1 MIETISHSGGLGV
14 RRLIARYMARQA
26 GKLTL
31 APDNPRQVAR
41 ARMNKSGDRL
51 PGAPGVSVAE
61 TEIAGR
67 PALHFRPESPK
78 PGAILFFH
86 GGGYSLGS
94 PQSHKPL
101 VSRLAALFQ
110 MEAVSADYRLAPEH
124 VCPAAV
130 EDGEDALQ
138 LMRKET
144 DCPLIVAG
152 DSAGGGLTLASVIR
166 HRDAGRPMPDALYL
180 ISPWTDL
187 SLSGESTASRAH
199 KDPML
204 APHFLEKGA
213 QLYLDGRDP
222 RDPEASPL
230 FADLR
235 GLPPTFI
242 QVGEDEVL
250 LDDSTRLHARLEEAG
265 VDAQCEVWKSMF
277 HDFQMFSPLLS
288 EADAALERTKAWIT
302 PRLNRASA

>member
-14 RRLIARYMARQA
+14 RRFIARHMARQA

-51 PGAPGVSVAE
+51 PGAPGVAIEQVE
-61 TEIAGR
+61 LAGR
-67 PALHFRPESPK
+67 PALHFRPENPK

-101 VSRLAALFQ
+101 VSRMSALFE
-110 MEAVSADYRLAPEH
+110 MEAWSADYRLAPEH

-138 LMRKET
+138 IVRKQTEG
-144 DCPLIVAG
+144 PLIVAG
-152 DSAGGGLTLASVIR
+152 DSAGGGLTLAAVIR
-166 HRDAGRPMPDALYL
+166 HRDAGRPAPDALYL
-180 ISPWTDL
+180 LSPWTDL
-187 SLSGESTASRAH
+187 SLSGESTAGRAH

-204 APHFLEKGA
+204 APHFLRKGA
-213 QLYLDGRDP
+213 ELYLDGRDP
-222 RDPEASPL
+222 RDPAASPL

-235 GLPPTFI
+235 GLPPVFI
-242 QVGEDEVL
+242 QVGEDEIL
-250 LDDSTRLHARLEEAG
+250 LDDSTRLHARLKEAG
-265 VDAQCEVWKSMF
+265 VDVRCEVWTGMF
-277 HDFQMFSPLLS
+277 HDFQIFAPLLS
-288 EADAALERTKAWIT
+288 EADAALDHAKAWIA
-302 PRLNRASA
+302 PRLA

>member
-1 MIETISHSGGLGV
+1 MIETVSHFGGLGV

-51 PGAPGVSVAE
+51 PGAPGVAID
-61 TEIAGR
+61 EIDLAGR
-67 PALHFRPESPK
+67 PALHFRPENPK
-78 PGAILFFH
+78 PGAIVFFH

-101 VSRLAALFQ
+101 VSRLAALFE
-110 MEAVSADYRLAPEH
+110 MEGFSADYRLAPEH

-130 EDGEDALQ
+130 EDGEDVLQ
-138 LMRKET
+138 AVSKQT
-144 DCPLIVAG
+144 AGPLIVAG

-166 HRDAGRPMPDALYL
+166 HRDAGRPVPQALYL

-204 APHFLEKGA
+204 APHFLQKGA
-213 QLYLDGRDP
+213 ELYLDGCDP
-222 RDPEASPL
+222 RDPDASPL

-250 LDDSTRLHARLEEAG
+250 LDDSARLHARLEEAG
-265 VDAQCEVWKSMF
+265 VDVHCEVWKAMF

-288 EADAALERTKAWIT
+288 EADAALERAKAWIM
-302 PRLNRASA
+302 PRLK

>member
-1 MIETISHSGGLGV
+1 MLETVSHDGGLGV
-14 RRLIARYMARQA
+14 RRFIARYMAKQA

-31 APDNPRQVAR
+31 SPDNPRQVAR

-51 PGAPGVSVAE
+51 PCAPGVTISE
-61 TEIAGR
+61 TELAGR
-67 PALHFRPESPK
+67 AALHFQPETAR
-78 PGAILFFH
+78 PGAILFLH

-101 VSRLAALFQ
+101 VSRMSALFG
-110 MEAVSADYRLAPEH
+110 MEAYSADYRLSPEH

-130 EDGEDALQ
+130 EDGEDVLQ
-138 LMRKET
+138 FVRKRT
-144 DCPLIVAG
+144 DGPLIVSG

-166 HRDAGRPMPDALYL
+166 HRDAGRPMPQALFL
-180 ISPWTDL
+180 LSPWTDL

-204 APHFLEKGA
+204 TPHALSAGA
-213 QLYLDGRDP
+213 ALYLDGRDA

-230 FADLR
+230 FADLK

-242 QVGEDEVL
+242 QVGADEVL

-265 VDAQCEVWKSMF
+265 VDTGCEVWRGMF
-277 HDFQMFSPLLS
+277 HDFQMFSPLLT
-288 EADAALERTKAWIT
+288 EADRALERAKAWIE
-302 PRLNRASA
+302 PRLDP

>member
-1 MIETISHSGGLGV
+1 MIETVSHSGGLGV

-26 GKLTL
+26 GRLTL

-51 PGAPGVSVAE
+51 PCAPGVSIE
-61 TEIAGR
+61 TIEIAGR
-67 PALHFRPESPK
+67 PALEFSPENPK

-101 VSRLAALFQ
+101 VSRLSALFD
-110 MEAVSADYRLAPEH
+110 MPAVSTDYRLAPEH

-130 EDGEDALQ
+130 EDGEDGLGE
-138 LMRKET
+138 MRKRT
-144 DCPLIVAG
+144 DGPLIVAG

-166 HRDAGRPMPDALYL
+166 HRDAGRPMPQALYL

-199 KDPML
+199 ADPML
-204 APHFLEKGA
+204 APRFLEKGA
-213 QLYLDGRDP
+213 ELYLDGADP
-222 RDPEASPL
+222 RGPAASPL
-230 FADLR
+230 FADLS

-250 LDDSTRLHARLEEAG
+250 LDDSTRLHARLEDAG
-265 VDAQCEVWKSMF
+265 VDVHCEVWNAMF
-277 HDFQMFSPLLS
+277 HDFQMFSPLLK
-288 EADAALERTKAWIT
+288 EADQALERAHAWIA
-302 PRLNRASA
+302 PRLEGPAG